1 MRRLAHGALILACLG
16 LAAGLARAQTSTRP
30 AASAPAAPAAS
41 EREAEALLKKA
52 QTAAQ
57 RLAYAGTFVYQQ
69 GSQVRTS
76 RITHVLDGRN
86 ELEKLEVLDGR
97 PREYIRVNDE
107 ITCYVPESKTLL
119 LEKQVTQD
127 VFPAILGG
135 KIEDLA
141 EHYTVRRGGNA
152 RIAGY
157 EAEAVHLSPR
167 DKLRYGY
174 TLWLERAS
182 SLPLRVQTLAGNDVI
197 EQITFTQLEL
207 GRIDKSRTRPSVTD
221 TRGWRTENAV
231 MQATDLSNWTVREL
245 PPGFRKLREIRR
257 VVNDTGLSEG
267 QGRAPARR
275 ELSQL
280 VYSDGLAAI
289 SVFIEPGTQSRT
301 EGSVSQGA
309 LNIVGKRQGDFW
321 LTIVGEVP
329 AAAIRQVANSIEFKP
344 K

>member
-1 MRRLAHGALILACLG
+1 MRRLAQGALILACLG
-16 LAAGLARAQTSTRP
+16 LTVGLVRAQP
-30 AASAPAAPAAS
+30 ANRAGTASSAPTNS

-52 QTAAQ
+52 QSAAQ
-57 RLAYAGTFVYQQ
+57 RLAYSGTFVYQQ

-76 RITHVLDGRN
+76 RITHVVDGRN

-119 LEKQVTQD
+119 LEKRVAQD
-127 VFPAILGG
+127 VFPAIIGG
-135 KIEDLA
+135 KPEELA
-141 EHYTVRRGGNA
+141 EHYIVRRGGNA

-157 EAEAVHLSPR
+157 EAEAVQLSPR
-167 DKLRYGY
+167 DTLRYGY

-182 SLPLRVQTLAGNDVI
+182 GLLLRAQTLADNEVI

-207 GRIDKSRTRPSVTD
+207 GRIDKSRTRASVAD

-231 MQATDLSNWTVREL
+231 VQATDLSNWSVREL
-245 PPGFRKLREIRR
+245 PPGFRKVREIRR
-257 VVNDTGLSEG
+257 VVSDTGLSEG
-267 QGRAPARR
+267 QGRTSARR
-275 ELSQL
+275 ELSQVL
-280 VYSDGLAAI
+280 YSDGLAAI
-289 SVFIEPGTQSRT
+289 SVFIEPAAQSRT
-301 EGSVSQGA
+301 EGSVRQGA
-309 LNIVGKRQGDFW
+309 LNIIGKRQGDFW

-329 AAAIRQVANSIEFKP
+329 ASAIRQVANSIEFKP

>member
-16 LAAGLARAQTSTRP
+16 LAAGIARAQTSTRP
-30 AASAPAAPAAS
+30 AVAPAAPAAS
-41 EREAEALLKKA
+41 EREAQDLLKKA
-52 QTAAQ
+52 QAAAQ
-57 RLAYAGTFVYQQ
+57 RLAYSGTFVYQQ
-69 GSQVRTS
+69 GNQVRTS

-135 KIEDLA
+135 KTEDLA
-141 EHYTVRRGGNA
+141 EHYIVRRGRNA

-157 EAEAVHLSPR
+157 EAEAVHLAPR

-182 SLPLRVQTLAGNDVI
+182 SLPLRVQTLADNEVI

-207 GRIDKSRTRPSVTD
+207 GRIDKSRARPSVTD
-221 TRGWRTENAV
+221 TRGWHTENAV

-280 VYSDGLAAI
+280 VYSDGMAAI

-301 EGSVSQGA
+301 EGSVRQGA
-309 LNIVGKRQGDFW
+309 LNIVGKRQGEFW

-329 AAAIRQVANSIEFKP
+329 AQAIRQVANSIEFKP

>member
-1 MRRLAHGALILACLG
+1 MRRLAQGALILACLAM
-16 LAAGLARAQTSTRP
+16 AAGVARAQPSGR
-30 AASAPAAPAAS
+30 AASASSAPAGS

-52 QTAAQ
+52 QGAAQ
-57 RLAYAGTFVYQQ
+57 RLAYSGTFVYQQ

-76 RITHVLDGRN
+76 RITHVMDGRN

-119 LEKQVTQD
+119 LEKRVTQD

-135 KIEDLA
+135 RTEDLA
-141 EHYTVRRGGNA
+141 AHYIVRRGGNG

-157 EAEAVHLSPR
+157 EAEAVQLAPR
-167 DKLRYGY
+167 DQLRYGY
-174 TLWLERAS
+174 TLWLERGS
-182 SLPLRVQTLAGNDVI
+182 GLLLRVQTLADNEVI

-221 TRGWRTENAV
+221 THGWRSENAV
-231 MQATDLSNWTVREL
+231 MQAADLSSWSVRDL

-257 VVNDTGLSEG
+257 VVSDSGLSEG
-267 QGRAPARR
+267 QGRSSPRR

-289 SVFIEPGTQSRT
+289 SVFIEPASQSRT
-301 EGSVSQGA
+301 EGSVRQGA

-329 AAAIRQVANSIEFKP
+329 ASAIRQIANSIEFNP